1 MRGLFIGRFQPL
13 HNGHISI
20 MKAALEEMDQLV
32 VVIGSA
38 ETSFTEKDPFTAG
51 ERMEMVMAV
60 SNERD
65 WNDRIIPVPVRDL
78 NRYSVWVDHVLSY
91 VPKIDII
98 YSNNSLTRSLFMAKG
113 MEVKGTPLIDRTDL
127 SGVRIRERM
136 ISGEQWKMFVP
147 ASVVG
152 LIEEM
157 EGVSRLRSI
166 FGKGDGT

>member
-1 MRGLFIGRFQPL
+1 
-13 HNGHISI
+13 
-20 MKAALEEMDQLV
+20 MKAALEEVDQLI

-51 ERMEMVMAV
+51 ERMEMLVAV

-65 WNDRIIPVPVRDL
+65 WNERVIPVPIRDL
-78 NRYSVWVDHVLSY
+78 NRYSIWVDHVLSY
-91 VPKIDII
+91 IPKIDAI

-147 ASVVG
+147 ASVAD
-152 LIEEM
+152 LIDGM
-157 EGVSRLRSI
+157 NGVSRLMSI
-166 FGKGDGT
+166 SGKGDRT